1 MLSLAEAS
9 KPALSLRGQ
18 RVLVVEDQFL
28 IAMELQES
36 LEKAGATVVGPVGR
50 LDQALSKAEN
60 DDLNAALLDVDLNGE
75 RCWPVADLLSRAGVP
90 FAFTTGFSANI
101 VMPERF
107 AERPVLPKPY
117 REGEVLSAVAKLLNL
132 PRSS

>member
-1 MLSLAEAS
+1 MSSLAEVN
-9 KPALSLRGQ
+9 KPTLSLKGQ
-18 RVLVVEDQFL
+18 RILIVEDQFL
-28 IAMELQES
+28 IAIELQES

-50 LDQALSKAEN
+50 LDRALSKVED

-101 VMPERF
+101 VMPKRF
-107 AERPVLPKPY
+107 EGRPVVAKPY
-117 REGEVLSAVAKLLNL
+117 REGEILSAIRKLLSL
-132 PRSS
+132 P